1 MKPSIEGANHIL
13 QTVFLGQSW
22 YIGLFE
28 GNYTP
33 NGTETAANIAAL
45 ATECTS
51 FSQPNRPQAA
61 FGAPNNGQ
69 QDNAA
74 GLSTWTFTANKTI
87 YGAFLVSSNVKA
99 GTGGKNMVAV
109 RFPNPRTVEAGES
122 MGLYASQI
130 FDLLNEA

>member
-1 MKPSIEGANHIL
+1 MKPSIEGANHIA
-13 QTVFLGQSW
+13 QTIFLGQNW

-28 GNYTP
+28 GDYTP
-33 NGTETAANIAAL
+33 TGAETAANIATL

-51 FSQPNRPQAA
+51 FSQATRPQAV
-61 FGAPNNGQ
+61 FGAPAAGST
-69 QDNAA
+69 DNAA

-87 YGAFLVSSNVKA
+87 YGAFLISSNVKA

-122 MGLYASQI
+122 MGLFAASV
-130 FDLLNEA
+130 FDLTEEA